1 MVYLIILVAF
11 IIFIAVIVAIFIK
24 PAKREKYPYRK
35 KDYLLSIAEKDFYAV
50 LKRIAEENNY
60 LLFSKVRLED
70 LLWIPKSVSQKERF
84 GLRNRIKSRHVDFLI
99 CDRDKIS
106 PLLAIELD
114 DSSHGSNKGM
124 ERDGFVNQA
133 LEDAQLP
140 LLRFKAQRSYDSA
153 AISEKIKNKLNK
165 TQDK

>member
-1 MVYLIILVAF
+1 MAYLIILVLF
-11 IIFIAVIVAIFIK
+11 IVFIAVIVAIFTRSS
-24 PAKREKYPYRK
+24 KRIKYPYRK
-35 KDYLLSIAEKDFYAV
+35 KDYLLSVAEKDFYAV
-50 LKRIAEENNY
+50 LKKFTDENNY

-70 LLWIPKSVSQKERF
+70 LLWIPKSVPQKERF
-84 GLRNRIKSRHVDFLI
+84 SLRNRIKSRHVDFLV

-124 ERDGFVNQA
+124 ERDDFINQA

-140 LLRFKAQRSYDSA
+140 LLRFRVQRSYNLA
-153 AISEKIKNKLNK
+153 VISEEIKNKIIK
-165 TQDK
+165 I

>member
-1 MVYLIILVAF
+1 MTFFIILVAF
-11 IIFIAVIVAIFIK
+11 IIFIAVIVTIFVK

-35 KDYLLSIAEKDFYAV
+35 KDYLLSVAEKEFYAV

-70 LLWIPKSVSQKERF
+70 LLWIPKSVPKKERF

-106 PLLAIELD
+106 PLLVIELD
-114 DSSHGSNKGM
+114 DSSHESNKGM
-124 ERDGFVNQA
+124 ERDDFVNRA

-140 LLRFKAQRSYDSA
+140 LLRFKAQRSYNSA
-153 AISEKIKNKLNK
+153 VISEEIRNKITKINY
-165 TQDK
+165 

>member
-1 MVYLIILVAF
+1 MTFFIILVAF
-11 IIFIAVIVAIFIK
+11 IIFIAVIVAIFVK

-35 KDYLLSIAEKDFYAV
+35 KDYLLSVVEKDFYAV
-50 LKRIAEENNY
+50 LKKFTDENNY

-70 LLWIPKSVSQKERF
+70 LLWIPKSVPQKERF

-114 DSSHGSNKGM
+114 DSSHRSSKGV

-140 LLRFKAQRSYDSA
+140 LLRFKTQRFYDL
-153 AISEKIKNKLNK
+153 AIISKEIKNKITK
-165 TQDK
+165 S